1 MCNND
6 IQVSMDQNKMLKIQV
21 TQHVSEE
28 IKLNLGKQYGPEEI
42 EQNLGEEDG
51 PKVDE
56 QNLDER
62 IGLQKC

>member
-1 MCNND
+1 
-6 IQVSMDQNKMLKIQV
+6 MLKIQV
-21 TQHVSEE
+21 TRHVSEA

-42 EQNLGEEDG
+42 EQNLGEQDG